1 MNILFYPSWY
11 QTNQKHNNGIFFRDQ
26 AEAIARNCG
35 HNVVFLIT
43 NLQWLKGKIGV
54 PRFSIQER
62 QENGLVIWEFSL
74 ILPAVFN
81 RVRIQ
86 ERLTLEMLRLAI
98 VKMKWRYGNI
108 DLIHAQS
115 FLKAG
120 YDACRLCQKYQ
131 IPVVTTEHLS
141 SVANGL
147 APRAKEKFLY
157 TIQKSKKIISVSR
170 FLDSI
175 ISTFLSDQNRRVVVP
190 NLVNREFV
198 YDSQVSKNNVFTFLS
213 VGHLIA
219 GKRID
224 VLIDGFVNSFS
235 AEEKVQLLIV
245 GDGLQRK
252 VLENRVQDLGRMH
265 QIKFL
270 GALTHLEVYEQM
282 QKAHMFVHTSRLET
296 FGVVIIEALASGLP
310 VICTRCGGPED
321 ILTNYGCIPI
331 GVDNIT
337 ELVAALKYAQ
347 VEYKNYDLFKISREA
362 IDRFGEGIVT
372 NQINEVYKSVVE

>member
-11 QTNQKHNNGIFFRDQ
+11 QTTQKHNNGIFFKDQ

-43 NLQWLKGKIGV
+43 NLQWLKGKIGI
-54 PRFSIQER
+54 PKFNMQER
-62 QENGLVIWEFSL
+62 LENGLVIWEFSL
-74 ILPAVFN
+74 FLPTIFN

-86 ERLTLEMLRLAI
+86 ERITLELLRMAI
-98 VKMKWRYGNI
+98 LKMKRRYGNI

-120 YDACRLCQKYQ
+120 YDACRLHRKYK
-131 IPVVTTEHLS
+131 IPVITTEHLS

-147 APRAKEKFLY
+147 APHAKEKFLY
-157 TIQKSKKIISVSR
+157 TIQESKKIISVSK
-170 FLDSI
+170 FLDSL
-175 ISTFLSDQNRRVVVP
+175 ISRFLPDPDKRVVIP

-252 VLENRVQDLGRMH
+252 VLENRVQELGRKH

-270 GALTHLEVYEQM
+270 GALTHSEVYEQM
-282 QKAHMFVHTSRLET
+282 QKSHTLVHTSRLET

-310 VICTRCGGPED
+310 VICTRCGGAED
-321 ILTNYGCIPI
+321 ILTNYGCTSI

-337 ELVAALKYAQ
+337 ELVAAMRQAQ
-347 VEYKNYDLFKISREA
+347 EEYTRYDFLKISQEA
-362 IDRFGEGIVT
+362 INRFGESVVT
-372 NQINEVYKSVVE
+372 GQINEVYKSVV